1 MNYQLEL
8 KVHGQKFDLKTDS
21 DDFAFYLYRRVI
33 EDFEVEGNNSRVM
46 LLKAYVRQVYE
57 LYILQESSEKIIDKI
72 ELLI

>member
-8 KVHGQKFDLKTDS
+8 KVHGQNFDLKTDS

-57 LYILQESSEKIIDKI
+57 LYMLQESSEKIIDKI

>member
-1 MNYQLEL
+1 MQYQLEL
-8 KVHGQKFDLKTDS
+8 KVHSQKFNLKTDS

-33 EDFEVEGNNSRVM
+33 EDFKVEENNSRVM

-57 LYILQESSEKIIDKI
+57 LYMLQESSEKIIDKI